1 MKAVNFFRIISILL
15 GIVGLTLI
23 IPIVTA
29 LVLGENNMILPFLI
43 PMVVSLVLVPAI
55 NIPFRKQKINLSIR
69 SSFVVVAGAWV
80 FASLFGAI
88 PLVLSGT
95 FASFTDCVFE
105 SFSGF
110 STTGATICNDVE
122 ALPRSINLWRC
133 QTHWLGG
140 MGIVTLTVAL
150 LPLLGVGGFQLIKAE
165 TTGPEKGKVTAK
177 ITTTA
182 KAMWIIYSAFT
193 VVELVLLK
201 ICGMDFVDALSHAF
215 ATMGTGGFSTK
226 NASIAGFNS
235 VAIETVITVFMF
247 MAGINFSLFYY
258 IFRGNFKEVRENS
271 ELKVYIWINVI
282 VILAISLF
290 TLPDYHNFWTSFRYS
305 SFQTVSLLT
314 TTGFATADF
323 ETWPYAAQFF
333 CFLLFFIGGCS
344 GSTAGGVKVVR
355 WVVLSKQVGNE
366 VKRMLHPH
374 GIFNIRLNNNVGRKD
389 VVFNIAA
396 FISVYIILILIT
408 VFAGTLA
415 GLDLFSALG
424 GALSTVG
431 NVGPGFNALGPSHTM
446 AELPV
451 FLKWWYC
458 FTMCAG
464 RLELYTM
471 LIFFMPAYWRK

>member
-23 IPIVTA
+23 IPIITA
-29 LVLGENNMILPFLI
+29 FVLGEKNMILPFLI
-43 PMVVSLVLVPAI
+43 PMLVSLVLVPII

-80 FASLFGAI
+80 SASLFGAV
-88 PLVLSGT
+88 PLYLSGA

-110 STTGATICNDVE
+110 TTTGATICNDVE
-122 ALPRSINLWRC
+122 ALPRCINLWRC

-182 KAMWIIYSAFT
+182 KAMWIIYSVLT
-193 VVELVLLK
+193 VIELVLLK

-215 ATMGTGGFSTK
+215 ATLGTGGFSTR
-226 NASIAGFNS
+226 NASIGGFNS
-235 VAIETVITVFMF
+235 VAIETIITIFMF
-247 MAGINFSLFYY
+247 LAGINFSLFYY
-258 IFRGNFKEVRENS
+258 IFRRNFKEVQENS
-271 ELKVYIWINVI
+271 ELKAYTWITII
-282 VILAISLF
+282 VILAITLF
-290 TLPDYHNFWTSFRYS
+290 TLPNYHNFWTSLRYS

-396 FISVYIILILIT
+396 FTSVYVILILIT
-408 VFAGTLA
+408 VFAGTLV
-415 GLDLFSALG
+415 GLDLFSSLG

-431 NVGPGFNALGPSHTM
+431 NAGPGFGQLGPSHTM
-446 AELPV
+446 AEIPAA
-451 FLKWWYC
+451 LKWWYC
-458 FTMCAG
+458 FAMCAG

-471 LIFFMPAYWRK
+471 LIFFMPSYWRK

>member
-1 MKAVNFFRIISILL
+1 MKVINFFRITSILL
-15 GIVGLTLI
+15 GIVGITYI
-23 IPIVTA
+23 IPIITA
-29 LVLGENNMILPFLI
+29 LYLGETDMVMPFLI
-43 PMVVSLVLVPAI
+43 PMLVVLVLMPVI
-55 NIPFRKQKINLSIR
+55 NIPFRKEKINLSIK

-80 FASLFGAI
+80 FTSLFGAL
-88 PLVLSGT
+88 PLYFSGT
-95 FASFTDCVFE
+95 LPSFTDCVFE

-182 KAMWIIYSAFT
+182 KAMWIIYTSFT
-193 VVELVLLK
+193 VVETIILMV
-201 ICGMDFVDALSHAF
+201 CGMDFIDALSHGF
-215 ATMGTGGFSTK
+215 ATMGTGGFSTR

-247 MAGINFSLFYY
+247 CAGINFSLFYY
-258 IFRGNFKEVRENS
+258 IFKRNFKEVGENS
-271 ELKVYIWINVI
+271 ELKAYIWITVI
-282 VILAISLF
+282 WILVI
-290 TLPDYHNFWTSFRYS
+290 TLLCLPNYHNFWTSFRYS
-305 SFQTVSLLT
+305 SFQTVSLMT
-314 TTGFATADF
+314 TTGFATTDF
-323 ETWPYAAQFF
+323 ETWPYTAQFF
-333 CFLLFFIGGCS
+333 VFALFFIGGCS
-344 GSTAGGVKVVR
+344 GSTSGGFKVVR
-355 WVVLSKQVGNE
+355 WVVLFKQVGNE

-396 FISVYIILILIT
+396 FLSVYVVLVLIT
-408 VFAGTLA
+408 MFVGTMG
-415 GLDLFSALG
+415 GLDLISALG

-431 NVGPGFNALGPSHTM
+431 NVGPGFGALGPSHTM
-446 AELPV
+446 AELPAFV
-451 FLKWWYC
+451 KWWYC
-458 FTMCAG
+458 FSMCAG